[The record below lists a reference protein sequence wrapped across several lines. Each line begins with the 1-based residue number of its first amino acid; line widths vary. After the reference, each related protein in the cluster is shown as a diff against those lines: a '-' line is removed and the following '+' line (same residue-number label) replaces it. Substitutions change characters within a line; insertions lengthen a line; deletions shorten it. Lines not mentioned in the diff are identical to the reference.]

1 MNKLKPCTC
10 SDAEGIT
17 ECGECGGILY
27 TSTTDPRE
35 QAQLIKKLGKALE
48 FFMNPPGHEKII
60 YCKALKEYR
69 EWRKKQNG

>member
-35 QAQLIKKLGKALE
+35 QAQLIKKLVKALNE
-48 FFMNPPGHEKII
+48 AIEVSEYTTKFVVDT
-60 YCKALKEYR
+60 LKEYR
-69 EWRKKQNG
+69 EWKNKHS